1 MEGEIYT
8 EVDASVLNPG
18 ISTMAMIS
26 GNPEP
31 IDESAIVVVWLRWK
45 YDPETGQG
53 GFTGVDWYFEDSNI
67 SKYYSTLEEFKNW
80 LARET
85 PSSLDSVL
93 SDWPAGEKADFL
105 NKYKEILSAADC
117 LYFGAS

>member
-31 IDESAIVVVWLRWK
+31 IDGSAIVVVWLRWR

-53 GFTGVDWYFEDSNI
+53 GFTGVDWYFDDSNI
-67 SKYYSTLEEFKNW
+67 SKHYNTLEEFKDW
-80 LARET
+80 LAQER
-85 PSSLDSVL
+85 PNSLDSVL

-105 NKYKEILSAADC
+105 NKYKDVLSAADC
-117 LYFGAS
+117 LYFGTG